1 MTVAAL
7 ARLAAMLGF
16 VALGWAATAAE
27 LAPVMGAPGAWP
39 APDLLFCVAAALA
52 VRRPAATPAA
62 LVFLLGLM
70 RDMLGGGPVG
80 LGALALLAGVEGA
93 RAAAARGRPLGLMA
107 EWLGAALWAAAA
119 SGLVFVGL
127 LVTLAPTP
135 ALAELGLRLAATA
148 AAYPL
153 VALALRVGLRGRPAA
168 GSDGDMMFGRR
179 A

>member
-1 MTVAAL
+1 LNKLEERKKLAKVMSTTSAAP
-7 ARLAAMLGF
+7 
-16 VALGWAATAAE
+16 ALGPAD
-27 LAPVMGAPGAWP
+27 MRRRGARRARAGRNAGGA
-39 APDLLFCVAAALA
+39 
-52 VRRPAATPAA
+52 RRPTGAHARHPGGRP
-62 LVFLLGLM
+62 VDLGEHE
-70 RDMLGGGPVG
+70 
-80 LGALALLAGVEGA
+80 LLAGVEGA